1 MVTVDMKPKIAPS
14 PSPSPPM
21 PAHTHDKNDILGS
34 SIVKYFPNNWQ
45 DMTLSTPQNELDGL
59 RNLDPQVIG
68 AVYDHYYPDVYRFVR
83 YRLSDETTAED
94 IASEVFIRLLEA
106 IKSGHAPQTNLKA
119 WLLGTASH
127 IVTDYFRQAYR
138 RPTEELPE
146 TLPDERPDP
155 LVDVEQRERED
166 HLKSAMA
173 KLTEEQQ
180 NVLTLRFGQGYSL
193 EETASFLKKNINAVK
208 QLQFR
213 ALAAL
218 NRSAGEIK

>member
-1 MVTVDMKPKIAPS
+1 MKLP
-14 PSPSPPM
+14 
-21 PAHTHDKNDILGS
+21 
-34 SIVKYFPNNWQ
+34 
-45 DMTLSTPQNELDGL
+45 TPQNELDGL
-59 RNLDPQVIG
+59 RSLDPQVIG

-83 YRLSDETTAED
+83 YRLNDESTAED
-94 IASEVFIRLLEA
+94 IASEVFIRLLDA
-106 IKSGHAPQTNLKA
+106 IKNGHAPQTNLKA

-127 IVTDYFRQAYR
+127 IVTDYFRQVYR

-166 HLKSAMA
+166 NLRSAMA